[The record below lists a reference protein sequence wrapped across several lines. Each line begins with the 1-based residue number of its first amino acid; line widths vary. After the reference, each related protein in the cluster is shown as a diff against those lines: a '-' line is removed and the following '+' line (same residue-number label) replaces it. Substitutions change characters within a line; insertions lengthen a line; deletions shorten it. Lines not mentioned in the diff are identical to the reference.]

1 MAARFPVSATSVAYQ
16 IKAAWASKIHVIYWP
31 AGADSLHRLRAGET
45 ATTIITRSTS
55 GATYNSTEGRIE
67 GNSSVYFTDSI
78 SGGYG
83 GLREQDDYSVGVSL
97 FGDLFNG
104 IGSAINAIGS
114 VAPPDSFNDGLKLRA
129 VNYTMDWGTKGSSGR
144 NVVGLSTNTAHLF
157 GTAMRHYASDPTARI
172 RTWTDG
178 TEGSSSSYTV
188 SGTALIGD
196 TARPLYLGGTKEG
209 TGSTK
214 LHFESAWFGAGSLSD
229 ADMVALTN
237 DPSTIIEAYAVPSD
251 LSGTATL
258 AGITASGSM
267 APQPDSSLSG
277 AAALGGITASGD
289 LGVAP
294 GVITTPV
301 LKNNTGTV
309 LASVSNVVAN
319 VYNATTGALVVRKT
333 GLSSDG
339 SGVVVITDA
348 ALMPGTAYAYEI
360 DLSAASLG
368 RRLPLGTAA

>member
-1 MAARFPVSATSVAYQ
+1 MALADYIYRLKPESGDSTPHDEKGVSSDLSGGTIALADAGGGDYYWQFTGVASASGFSAAVDTNSDSTGITMAARFSVPTYDTVDGFAYLLQALTASPAYGPSLGQSSANFIRPRVVDSGNLTATAVNIGTAVRTVVVRF
-16 IKAAWASKIHVIYWP
+16 KPTV
-31 AGADSLHRLRAGET
+31 GADVLDVWWNGMGTGDTPDYTTTGNMNTRTYTRLLA
-45 ATTIITRSTS
+45 
-55 GATYNSTEGRIE
+55 
-67 GNSSVYFTDSI
+67 
-78 SGGYG
+78 
-83 GLREQDDYSVGVSL
+83 
-97 FGDLFNG
+97 
-104 IGSAINAIGS
+104 GSANS
-114 VAPPDSFNDGLKLRA
+114 VFRLFDC
-129 VNYTMDWGTKGSSGR
+129 VIWGE
-144 NVVGLSTNTAHLF
+144 A
-157 GTAMRHYASDPTARI
+157 
-172 RTWTDG
+172 
-178 TEGSSSSYTV
+178 
-188 SGTALIGD
+188 
-196 TARPLYLGGTKEG
+196 
-209 TGSTK
+209 
-214 LHFESAWFGAGSLSD
+214 LSD
-229 ADMVALTN
+229 ADCAALADNGIRTTL
-237 DPSTIIEAYAVPSD
+237 DTGSPSD

-277 AAALGGITASGD
+277 TAALGGITASGD